1 MMAQKYPF
9 CSRKG
14 FKIGLLWGKK
24 GFMTRLYPR
33 LTRFLPLI
41 VGYLRCL
48 LMASDIIRRRLAKH
62 VLEAASEVFW
72 C

>member
-24 GFMTRLYPR
+24 GVMTRLYPR

-41 VGYLRCL
+41 VEYLR
-48 LMASDIIRRRLAKH
+48 
-62 VLEAASEVFW
+62 
-72 C
+72 